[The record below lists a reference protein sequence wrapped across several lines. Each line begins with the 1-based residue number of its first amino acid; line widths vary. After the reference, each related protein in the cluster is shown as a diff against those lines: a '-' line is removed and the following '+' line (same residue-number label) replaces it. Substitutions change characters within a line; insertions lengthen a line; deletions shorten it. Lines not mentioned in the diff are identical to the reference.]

1 MKKYRNPSIIL
12 ASICSI
18 GLTSISLAQD
28 STQIKYNQ
36 QKLDAIIAPD
46 LSKLLDPDDQLS
58 VTEVGSYDDLLH
70 GKKYNIGTTNLENP
84 LSTDSSPV
92 EVVTFIK
99 PKTDDFLPQALAIIQ
114 EFEGFRERAYVD
126 TDGTPV
132 IGYGLSKV
140 DGRKVRLGD
149 RISVAKANDVLS
161 QQVLEL
167 RSQVESMVTVELN
180 DNQLSALTSFAFN
193 VGIYG
198 FEGSTL
204 RKKLNA
210 GDYVGAANE
219 FPRWNKAHIRGK
231 KVPLAG
237 LTRRREAE
245 KQLFL
250 K

>member
-1 MKKYRNPSIIL
+1 MNKYRNPSIIL

-28 STQIKYNQ
+28 STQLKYNQ
-36 QKLDAIIAPD
+36 QKLDAITAPD
-46 LSKLLDPDDQLS
+46 ISKLLDADDQLS
-58 VTEVGSYDDLLH
+58 ITEIGSYDELLQD
-70 GKKYNIGTTNLENP
+70 KKYNIGTIKLESP
-84 LSTDSSPV
+84 LTTDSSQ
-92 EVVTFIK
+92 VVTFVQ
-99 PKTDDFLPQALAIIQ
+99 PKTDEFLPQALAIIQ

-132 IGYGLSKV
+132 IGYGLSRV

-149 RISVAKANDVLS
+149 RISVAKANAVLS

-198 FEGSTL
+198 FESSTL

-210 GDYVGAANE
+210 GDYAGAANE

>member
-1 MKKYRNPSIIL
+1 MNKYRNPSIIL

-28 STQIKYNQ
+28 STQLKYNQ
-36 QKLDAIIAPD
+36 HKLDAITAPD
-46 LSKLLDPDDQLS
+46 LSKLLDSDDQLS
-58 VTEVGSYDDLLH
+58 VTEIGSYDELLQN
-70 GKKYNIGTTNLENP
+70 KKYNIGTIKLESP
-84 LSTDSSPV
+84 LTTDSSQ
-92 EVVTFIK
+92 VVTFVQ
-99 PKTDDFLPQALAIIQ
+99 PKTDEFLPQALAIIQ

-149 RISVAKANDVLS
+149 RISVAKANAVLS

-198 FEGSTL
+198 FESSTL

-210 GDYVGAANE
+210 GDYAGAANE